1 MRYAISLL
9 ALLIAACSGGQGA
22 DSPAGSPSGPALA
35 IVTSTLADGL
45 VSQTYAATLQAA
57 GGTQPYAWAV
67 VAGALPPGMTLNGQG
82 DLAGSPASAG
92 SFSFTAR
99 VQDALGA
106 QADAAFLFTVLA
118 SPPAAPMVTAI
129 SPTFGLNDRAVP
141 ITLTGTGFTG
151 ATLVQLNDAAL
162 TPLTNLVV
170 VNSGTLTATIPAEI
184 APGNWTLRVTTPAGQ
199 SAPSPAYAARNMTDP
214 EAPWAFAVGYMDAT
228 MPGASGDTPAVR
240 IYYPATTAG
249 QNATP
254 SALGAPYPCVVYNH
268 GFKPPVLAGG
278 IDYRANTFVAH
289 PLAGLGYVV
298 ICIDQAPNNVLF
310 GSGATAQANS
320 QRDADDARAAINYLA
335 SLHAGS
341 TSPLSGLLD
350 VSRVGV
356 AGHSRGGD
364 ASLMAASDERA
375 ALGAAARIRA
385 VAVMGPPSTD
395 SQQSGAPIQFGNF
408 TAVPA
413 LCIGATADAIAP
425 YSQQLDI
432 FALAGSPSAAF
443 EINGG
448 NHSQYK
454 DSSTQLTGD
463 SPATISLATQQEICR
478 RYVVAWFNR
487 HVKGLVVST
496 APRLPGGAVY
506 ATDSRIQNRQSK

>member
-1 MRYAISLL
+1 MRYVIPLL
-9 ALLIAACSGGQGA
+9 VLCLAACSDGQSEGP
-22 DSPAGSPSGPALA
+22 SPAPGAALS
-35 IVTSTLADGL
+35 IVTTTLADGL

-57 GGTQPYAWAV
+57 GGAQPYSWIV
-67 VAGALPPGMTLNGQG
+67 VAGAPPPGVTLNGQG
-82 DLAGSPASAG
+82 DLTGTPASAG

-99 VQDALGA
+99 VQDSLGA
-106 QADAAFLFTVLA
+106 QADAALLHNVLA
-118 SPPAAPMVTAI
+118 APPAVPMVTAI
-129 SPTFGLNDRAVP
+129 SPTSGLNDRPVP
-141 ITLTGTGFTG
+141 ITLSGSGFTG
-151 ATLVQLNDAAL
+151 ATLVQLNDATQ

-184 APGNWTLRVTTPAGQ
+184 TPGNWTLRVTTPAGR

-214 EAPWAFAVGYMDAT
+214 EMPWAFAVGYLDST
-228 MPGASGDTPAVR
+228 MPGASGDNPAVR
-240 IYYPATTAG
+240 IYYPAATAG
-249 QNATP
+249 LNATP
-254 SALGAPYPCVVYNH
+254 SHLGAPYPCVVFNH

-289 PLAGLGYVV
+289 PLAGLGYIV
-298 ICIDQAPNNVLF
+298 ICVDQAPNNVLF

-320 QRDADDARAAINYLA
+320 QRDADDARAAINFLA

-341 TSPLSGLLD
+341 ASPLSGLID

-364 ASLMAASDERA
+364 ASLIAASDERA

-395 SQQSGAPIQFGNF
+395 AQQSGAPIQFGNF
-408 TAVPA
+408 TAVPV

-443 EINGG
+443 EIVGG

-454 DSSTQLTGD
+454 DSATQLTGD
-463 SPATISLATQQEICR
+463 SAATISLATQQEICR

-487 HVKGLVVST
+487 HVKGMTVST
-496 APRLPGGAVY
+496 APRLPGGAAY
-506 ATDSRIQNRQSK
+506 GADSRIQNRQSK